1 MRRRGGP
8 RCSRPP
14 KSCGRRAP
22 SRCCWCRWSTGAGRA
37 PTWRPR
43 PGWRSGR
50 WSRRRISGSRTKK
63 TPKSADRA
71 PGADDN
77 DAVGRRK
84 VIKQLEA
91 LQADVTAW
99 QDHHRKRVRHLE
111 RQVTDIELSVARA
124 EADAHHAALLMWD
137 IETNLLRRIEEIEQR
152 MEIRLLMRQGRIP
165 AEALELLA

>member
-1 MRRRGGP
+1 M
-8 RCSRPP
+8 
-14 KSCGRRAP
+14 
-22 SRCCWCRWSTGAGRA
+22 
-37 PTWRPR
+37 
-43 PGWRSGR
+43 
-50 WSRRRISGSRTKK
+50 
-63 TPKSADRA
+63 
-71 PGADDN
+71 
-77 DAVGRRK
+77 GRRK

-165 AEALELLA
+165 AEALELLADEDGGQGAGVDDDKLLDGSGQRDVQQA